1 MAVPHGEFVG
11 GDLIRLGRETLHG
24 CRGEGPHCQAMLEEE
39 GLGVS
44 VRIAQSP
51 KRPNVMAVRVA
62 GRGSPAIEL
71 HHKPTPEKLLRLH
84 FPHPRNMH
92 SGGTAQEHNHLMS
105 ANSNLRDADI
115 HGDEQSRPIR
125 RADGAWV
132 GCVREGES
140 RDRDRDTIIRR
151 SQKTQQS

>member
-1 MAVPHGEFVG
+1 
-11 GDLIRLGRETLHG
+11 
-24 CRGEGPHCQAMLEEE
+24 MLEEE

-125 RADGAWV
+125 RADVAHGIPFLLQHSGKLGVSTVDNAED
-132 GCVREGES
+132 CTS
-140 RDRDRDTIIRR
+140 RDSLGT
-151 SQKTQQS
+151 